1 MGRGRAAAPGP
12 SAAAALPGAQAAAR
26 SAGPQR
32 DPARAAHGDRVGG
45 PAPGVRL
52 RLRGDGVAAIA
63 RLAAGRRVGGVASA
77 PAHPAQRGGRDRL
90 VARRRRRVPYSRP
103 FGGFLTGPSPVDR
116 SRTGSKH
123 HLLVDATGIPLAVAL
138 TGGNRNDVTQLL
150 PLLDELHARPIA
162 GKRGR
167 PRQKPDVVIAD
178 RGYDHDKYRRLL
190 RARGIHP
197 KIAPPK
203 TETG

>member
-32 DPARAAHGDRVGG
+32 DPARAAYRHRVGG

-52 RLRGDGVAAIA
+52 RLRGDGVAAAA
-63 RLAAGRRVGGVASA
+63 RLAAGRRLGCAA
-77 PAHPAQRGGRDRL
+77 PAPADPAQRGGGDRL
-90 VARRRRRVPYSRP
+90 VARRRRWIACACP
-103 FGGFLTGPSPVDR
+103 FGGLLTGPSPVDR

-138 TGGNRNDVTQLL
+138 TGGNRHDVTQLI
-150 PLLDELHARPIA
+150 PLLDDLHARPVK
-162 GKRGR
+162 GKPGR
-167 PRQKPDVVIAD
+167 PRQKPDRLLAD
-178 RGYDHDKYRRLL
+178 RGYDFNKYRRLL
-190 RARGIHP
+190 RARNITP
-197 KIAPPK
+197 V
-203 TETG
+203 T